1 MIKGIRKSL
10 VGLLIFY
17 RFSENG
23 NVIFLCKP
31 GFSEFSPFNRFLYI
45 WGKVMD
51 MDLQTRK
58 LKAIKYLIQLQD
70 EKLFNKIESAIIK
83 SQTIQEKKRLKP
95 FSQRQLILRA
105 KKSNQDYLA
114 GNVKTQDQL
123 EQESENW

>member
-1 MIKGIRKSL
+1 
-10 VGLLIFY
+10 
-17 RFSENG
+17 
-23 NVIFLCKP
+23 
-31 GFSEFSPFNRFLYI
+31 
-45 WGKVMD
+45 MD

-70 EKLFNKIESAIIK
+70 EKLFNKIESAIIE